1 MDRNTR
7 LADEGKSQI
16 SVPPKIDLRVLG
28 RKPYP
33 KELFKKSI
41 SMLFKNK
48 KE

>member
-1 MDRNTR
+1 MDRNNR
-7 LADEGKSQI
+7 LADEGKPQI

-41 SMLFKNK
+41 SLLFKD
-48 KE
+48 KEE